1 MNKLTDTDKILEMI
15 ESHQITPEEGFQL
28 IKKHQTNKL
37 SADQAKTSNQM
48 MYCHSAWKPA
58 TPVKTVE
65 PMPTGTVLLFD
76 TDENRY
82 SDFQA
87 RLKAEVIL
95 VKPGDSYQEL
105 GHAIYC
111 IAPNQLADY
120 HQLLTTLAQ
129 QNRQPSFIVHLW
141 SPTCFVNEPVAL
153 NTQLEF
159 SFYSI
164 FHLSQALL
172 AQKPTKTI
180 RLLYLH
186 LEPAN
191 EIQPHYAALSG
202 FAKTIRL
209 ENPKLVY
216 QTVSMPTTTD
226 LVDIVATEFQQTAD
240 EVDIRY
246 QDQQRWIKHL
256 SELNEVFE
264 QKNVTLL
271 KENGVYL
278 ITGGAGGLGLIFAKY
293 LAKHFKAKL
302 ILTGRSELNAEQTAK
317 IQLLNKIGAEV
328 IYQKADVSKPDEVSA
343 LIAQTK
349 SRFNQINGII
359 HSAGVIKDALI
370 PKKTPAEIT
379 AVLAPKVYGTIFLD
393 EATQNEPL
401 DFFVLFSSLAAVI
414 GNACQCDYAYANSFM
429 DNFVLWRE
437 GLRLEQKRF
446 GKTLSINWPLWQA
459 GGMSINEQATLWLE
473 KNMGLVAMPTAAGLK
488 AFEKTLISNYQGMA
502 IIYGD
507 KAKIK
512 KRFNIQASITP
523 NPVTPLNNNVTLNQS
538 VLASPLDLQKKVEND
553 LLALCS
559 ELLKVKEPDLEIE
572 TEFGEY
578 GVDSIMMMTMLNR
591 IEAKYGESI
600 EPNAIAEY
608 PSIKRL
614 AAYLIAQNIVKVDI
628 KTKAKPV
635 INNETMI
642 LSEWPQTAN
651 NTSIYDEKAKINSRF
666 NIQSSLTPEPV
677 TPPDNHAAFNQ
688 STLTSPPDLQK
699 KVEKDL
705 LALCSELLKVN
716 EPDLEIETEFGEY
729 GVDSIM
735 MMTMLNRIEALYSE
749 SIEPNAIAEYSTIKR
764 LAEYLI
770 AQHIVKPEIKTEVKP
785 VVNDGT
791 MMTSELSQTSKN
803 VFRHKPRFVPPSSK
817 PGVPK
822 IAVIGMACRF
832 PGASSPE
839 SFWDNLKNGKQFIT
853 EVPADRWKIADYYS
867 ANKPVPNKTYS
878 KWGGYIEEVDLF
890 DAQYFGITD
899 SDAQTM
905 DPQHRLLLT
914 LTQQLLDR
922 SGYSKKNINHQK
934 IGVFIGGAWN
944 NYVRDN
950 LDKVPK
956 DCRNMVVN
964 LTQNMMAARISDYYN
979 LTGPSLTV
987 DTACSSSL
995 VSIHQACQSIILEES
1010 ELAIAGG
1017 IELLLDSFP
1026 YIVFSNAEVLSDEEK
1041 CYVFDEKAKGLVL
1054 GEGAGLVFL
1063 KPYQK
1068 AIEEG
1073 DPILGIIDG
1082 SAINNDGHTMGITV
1096 PNLAGQKEV
1105 IQKALEKSG
1114 IDPAMITY
1122 VEAHGTGTLLGDPIE
1137 IKALTQV
1144 YRAFTQNKQYC
1155 AVGSVKSNIGHL
1167 IRAAGIAGFIKV
1179 LLALQHQTIPPTL
1192 NCEKP
1197 HPRFKFEDS
1206 PFYPITQAKAWNP
1219 KNGTRYAAISS
1230 FGFGGT
1236 NCHVILEEFSPP
1248 SQYVQTRH
1256 PLPPT
1261 QFQQKRYWLGKE
1273 IVDVSHQPFDMAF
1286 QQKILTQLSQGKL
1299 TPEQAMQL
1307 KNATYK

>member
-1 MNKLTDTDKILEMI
+1 MNKLTETDKILEMI

-28 IKKHQTNKL
+28 IKKHQANI

-48 MYCHSAWKPA
+48 MYCHSVWKPA
-58 TPVKTVE
+58 TPIKTVE

-111 IAPNQLADY
+111 IAPNQPADY

-180 RLLYLH
+180 RLLYLY
-186 LEPAN
+186 LEPTD
-191 EIQPHYAALSG
+191 EIQPPYVALSG

-216 QTVSMPTTTD
+216 QTVSVPATKD
-226 LVDIVATEFQQTAD
+226 LVDIVATEFQQTVD

-246 QDQQRWIKHL
+246 QNQQRWVKHL

-264 QKNVTLL
+264 QKNATLL

-293 LAKHFKAKL
+293 FAKHFKAKL

-370 PKKTPAEIT
+370 PKKTPAEIAT
-379 AVLAPKVYGTIFLD
+379 VLAPKVYGTVFLD

-401 DFFVLFSSLAAVI
+401 DFFVLFSSLAAII
-414 GNACQCDYAYANSFM
+414 GNAGQCDYAYANSFM
-429 DNFVLWRE
+429 DNFALWRE
-437 GLRLEQKRF
+437 GLRVEQKRF
-446 GKTLSINWPLWQA
+446 GKTFSINWPLWQE
-459 GGMSINEQATLWLE
+459 GGMSMNEQAALWLE
-473 KNMGLVAMPTAAGLK
+473 KNIGLVAMPTAAGLK
-488 AFEKTLISNYQGMA
+488 AFEKTLVSNHNGMA
-502 IIYGD
+502 VIYGD
-507 KAKIK
+507 KTKIK
-512 KRFNIQASITP
+512 KRFNIQSSITP
-523 NPVTPLNNNVTLNQS
+523 ETLISLNNNLTLNQS
-538 VLASPLDLQKKVEND
+538 VPASPPDLQKQVEKD

-642 LSEWPQTAN
+642 MSEWPQTAN
-651 NTSIYDEKAKINSRF
+651 KASVYDEKAKINTHF

-677 TPPDNHAAFNQ
+677 TPLDNHATLNQ
-688 STLTSPPDLQK
+688 STLTLPPDLQK
-699 KVEKDL
+699 KVENDL

-735 MMTMLNRIEALYSE
+735 MMTMLNRIEAKYGE
-749 SIEPNAIAEYSTIKR
+749 SIEPNAIAEYSTIKH

-770 AQHIVKPEIKTEVKP
+770 AQHIVKPEIKTKVKQ
-785 VVNDGT
+785 VVNDDT
-791 MMTSELSQTSKN
+791 MITSELSKTSKKF
-803 VFRHKPRFVPPSSK
+803 FRHKPRFVQPSSE
-817 PGVPK
+817 PGVFK

-1026 YIVFSNAEVLSDEEK
+1026 YIVFSNAKVLSDEDK

-1236 NCHVILEEFSPP
+1236 NCHIILEEFSAPP
-1248 SQYVQTRH
+1248 QYVQTRH

-1273 IVDVSHQPFDMAF
+1273 IVDVFHQPLAF